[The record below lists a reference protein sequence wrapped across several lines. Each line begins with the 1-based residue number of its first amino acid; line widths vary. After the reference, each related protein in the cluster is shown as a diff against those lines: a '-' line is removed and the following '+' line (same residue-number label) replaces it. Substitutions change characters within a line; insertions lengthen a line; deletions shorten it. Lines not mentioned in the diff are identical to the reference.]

1 LLSCSGCREKKEY
14 IDAIGVAVM
23 TPQPKPVLPWLLRII
38 EELRIV
44 ESTND
49 AERNATTHDGW
60 PWSCCWLVFEAVG

>member
-1 LLSCSGCREKKEY
+1 LLSCSGCREQKEY
-14 IDAIGVAVM
+14 IDAIGGAVM
-23 TPQPKPVLPWLLRII
+23 TPQPKPVLQWLLRI

-60 PWSCCWLVFEAVG
+60 P